1 VATKAKTIKLSDLT
15 KAIDSAVQARAGK
28 RLAGGIICGRV
39 CPPALA
45 KQIDVNTLARDVTK
59 QVSASLTGVRLTPKV
74 IWDGE
79 IIFGFV
85 MKAPIDTNI

>member
-1 VATKAKTIKLSDLT
+1 MVTKAKTVKLTDLT

-45 KQIDVNTLARDVTK
+45 NEADALARQVTK
-59 QVSASLTGVRLTPKV
+59 EVAGATGLTLTPKV
-74 IWDGE
+74 IRDRD

-85 MKAPIDTNI
+85 MKPPVEKL